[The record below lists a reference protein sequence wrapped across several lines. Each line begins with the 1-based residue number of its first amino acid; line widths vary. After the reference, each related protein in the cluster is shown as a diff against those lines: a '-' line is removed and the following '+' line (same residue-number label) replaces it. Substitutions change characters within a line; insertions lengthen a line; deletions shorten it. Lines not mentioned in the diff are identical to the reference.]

1 MDFRY
6 WLISMGRKVYEA
18 ALANPDSLVDVVD
31 TPGFEVAA
39 FEEFGSVAEQIYEE
53 LTGDALP
60 NPDITYPEEP
70 AGKRLD
76 DDDLAELCPKLWE
89 KYGK

>member
-1 MDFRY
+1 M
-6 WLISMGRKVYEA
+6 VE
-18 ALANPDSLVDVVD
+18 

-39 FEEFGSVAEQIYEE
+39 FEEFGSVADQIYQE
-53 LTGDALP
+53 LTGDELP
-60 NPDITYPEEP
+60 NPDITYPEKP

-89 KYGK
+89 KYGE